1 MSTLQYMMGRKKYA
15 RPQAML
21 WADNPGQ
28 IVEDENLESDTYG
41 EKFYIPFG
49 VEPGS
54 LAYNDSRNNEF
65 LILSDDNRDS
75 LKVDFQR
82 IETRE
87 RMANGRMRSYHI
99 ADKMRISTSW
109 DMLPSRSFLMESGF
123 NALGQASTIDSVE
136 VPSGSLT
143 TRKSVQ
149 PIGSAYYQDQQFT
162 TDGGAGGVEMLEWY
176 KRYTGSFW
184 VYLSY
189 DKYTSFGDSGHQ
201 RFWNLNKYSQ
211 VVEVFFDS
219 FDYSV
224 ERRGATNHDFWNI
237 SVTLEEV

>member
-1 MSTLQYMMGRKKYA
+1 MSTLQYMMGRKKYS

-21 WADNPGQ
+21 WANNPGH
-28 IVEDENLESDTYG
+28 IVEDEDFSSDTYG
-41 EKFYIPFG
+41 EKFYLPLG

-54 LAYNDSRNNEF
+54 ISYDESSQNEL
-65 LILSDDNRDS
+65 LILSDDNRQPINI
-75 LKVDFQR
+75 DFER

-87 RMANGRMRSYHI
+87 RMANGRMRSYYI
-99 ADKMRISTSW
+99 ADKMKISTSW
-109 DMLPSRSFLMESGF
+109 DMVPSRSYAFNPDFNVNGESPYKK
-123 NALGQASTIDSVE
+123 NN
-136 VPSGSLT
+136 SLE
-143 TRKSVQ
+143 
-149 PIGSAYYQDQQFT
+149 FT

-189 DKYTSFGDSGHQ
+189 DKYSSFSGPGNEK
-201 RFWNLNKYSQ
+201 FFNLNKYNQ

-224 ERRGATNHDFWNI
+224 ESRGGSNHDFWNI
-237 SVTLEEV
+237 NVTLEEV